1 MHFCEHT
8 GVGSMLK
15 LFVHTPLAHSVL
27 MSLTVL
33 QAEPKPSVPCPPG
46 ASGDGL
52 LPLLHATIAQ
62 P

>member
-1 MHFCEHT
+1 
-8 GVGSMLK
+8 MLK